1 METAQNATEQANV
14 GAGMPSSSSP
24 QTTQSVSAAQA
35 HEEIQAAGEP
45 PQAQPSAPAGAAAS
59 PKNPAAPAGSGKKP
73 GAPKAK
79 PAGDKISDDEAFRE
93 LQNNV
98 KYLMEQNEKLQQEN
112 HKLANELAVKT
123 GASAHDHA
131 NRHRSVPGPS
141 NASAFANST
150 PRVEPERSE
159 IVQHDPATHRGVQH
173 TFKKDTAFMCMVF
186 MAEEATCYKNISFKK
201 LQPQFEPMIH
211 KHVCRNVDS
220 KGRRQTE
227 TQSQCGHWHPVVF
240 TVDQATGRPKAICQP
255 PIHEVTR
262 ITESGRVVRSIEPI
276 VFRREKNNGQI
287 EDIVDDHVHEMR
299 YMFSEE
305 LSRQMIKDKLAADRE
320 EAGSQG
326 IGFSSADVKSFV
338 PAPLTPE
345 DGYTLE

>member
-1 METAQNATEQANV
+1 MDTVNNATDQANE
-14 GAGMPSSSSP
+14 GAGMPSTSSP
-24 QTTQSVSAAQA
+24 AQPVSAAQA
-35 HEEIQAAGEP
+35 HQDIEKANEPSTVQPASPAGAA
-45 PQAQPSAPAGAAAS
+45 PSTKAPAAPAGAA
-59 PKNPAAPAGSGKKP
+59 GKKP
-73 GAPKAK
+73 SAPAKKA
-79 PAGDKISDDEAFRE
+79 DKISDDEAFRE

-98 KYLMEQNEKLQQEN
+98 KYLMEQNEKLQEEN

-123 GASAHDHA
+123 GASAHEQV
-131 NRHRSVPGPS
+131 NQHRRVPGPS
-141 NASAFANST
+141 NAAAFANAA

-159 IVQHDPATHRGVQH
+159 VAHLDPSTAREVRH
-173 TFKKDTAFMCMVF
+173 TFKKDTSFMCMVF
-186 MAEEATCYKNISFKK
+186 MAEEATCYKNISFQK
-201 LQPQFEPMIH
+201 LKPQFEPMIH

-240 TVDQATGRPKAICQP
+240 TVDEKTGKPKAICQP

-276 VFRREKNNGQI
+276 VFRREKNNGEI
-287 EDIVDDHVHEMR
+287 ENIVDDHVHEMR
-299 YMFSEE
+299 YLFSEE
-305 LSRQMIKDKLAADRE
+305 ISRQAIKDKLAADRE
-320 EAGSQG
+320 EATNQG
-326 IGFSSADVKSFV
+326 IGFSSEHVRSFV